1 MILNNKKEKP
11 LINKTKMNNILA
23 NSNLAQY
30 AINELKLAGYY
41 NDNSENPSKWL
52 KDGVLELLSVF
63 ISHGHSGSS
72 APIEINLFTKLANF
86 MPITPLTFKEDE
98 WMQID
103 ADTYQNKRC
112 SRLFMDNDG
121 YIHDIDAYNLLPK
134 ETKYLNTPK
143 LIQNKK
149 KITWNSSF
157 FVIDK
162 NNKFTGEYGHK
173 CYLPYNIDSYY
184 PKKTITIPCKEIE
197 VDKDNWIFCVY
208 ENNSKFNI
216 LKQEYDVKLKQSDI
230 IKGKHIFDV
239 DKLDIDEF
247 LNSIKDE

>member
-41 NDNSENPSKWL
+41 KDGENPNKWL
-52 KDGVLELLSVF
+52 RDGVLELLSVF
-63 ISHGHSGSS
+63 ISHGYSGSS

-98 WMQID
+98 WNKID
-103 ADTYQNKRC
+103 TNCYQNKRC
-112 SRLFMDNDG
+112 GRLFMDDDG
-121 YIHDIDAYNLLPK
+121 YINDIDAYTLLPK
-134 ETKYLNTPK
+134 ETKHFNTNK
-143 LIQNKK
+143 LVQTKN
-149 KITWNSSF
+149 KITWRGSF

-162 NNKFTGEYGHK
+162 DNKFTGEYGCK

-184 PKKTITIPCKEIE
+184 PKKTIVIPCKEIE
-197 VDKDNWIFCVY
+197 VAEDNWIFCVY
-208 ENNSKFNI
+208 KNNSKFNI
-216 LKQEYDVKLKQSDI
+216 LKQEYDIRFKRSDI

-239 DKLDIDEF
+239 NDLDIKDF
-247 LNSIKDE
+247 LNSIKNE